1 MQDINKIIDELMSLN
16 FRQFFKI
23 IGMIKKKYL
32 MTMYN

>member
-23 IGMIKKKYL
+23 IGMIKKKVF
-32 MTMYN
+32 NDHV